1 MRLVNWNIERNDPAS
16 PKAASLIAEIGAL
29 SPDIISLTE
38 AWEGSLEAF
47 GGYVLAAQGVAWS
60 RQATGERKVVLW
72 SPHPWADI
80 DPMEQ
85 AAAFG
90 GSVSACTQIGGRNV
104 RIVGICIPYHM
115 ASPLGQV
122 PKARVWEQHERFLE
136 VLMPYLHRW
145 RQDGPVIV
153 MGDFN
158 RRMPRTYGSLRS
170 YKMLEQAFEGY
181 EIATRG
187 KLPGIEAQTVDHVA
201 VAGAVRVTGVA
212 GRSAVSPEGL
222 VRSDHFGVVVDFELR
237 G

>member
-1 MRLVNWNIERNDPAS
+1 ML
-16 PKAASLIAEIGAL
+16 
-29 SPDIISLTE
+29 
-38 AWEGSLEAF
+38 
-47 GGYVLAAQGVAWS
+47 
-60 RQATGERKVVLW
+60 LW
-72 SPHPWADI
+72 SANPWTDVDAV
-80 DPMEQ
+80 ES
-85 AAAFG
+85 AAAVG
-90 GSVSACTQIGGRNV
+90 GVMSGQTEVGGRRV
-104 RIVGICIPYHM
+104 RVAGICIPYHM
-115 ASPLGQV
+115 ARPYRQAE
-122 PKARVWEQHERFLE
+122 KAAPWAQHERFIEALAPS
-136 VLMPYLHRW
+136 LARW
-145 RQDGPVIV
+145 RQEGPVIV

-170 YKMLEQAFEGY
+170 YEMLERAFEGY